1 MNEFRSDFN
10 RALQNWFE
18 DQKKVFEGRG
28 YFFDIFE
35 KFFRATEELC
45 VQGGKRVRPYL
56 ASLFATSVSKDGHIF
71 EMRPFLALE
80 LFHVFGLV
88 HDDII
93 DEGDTR
99 RGVPTLHKVGEQ
111 FFFEQG
117 RVGRA
122 GKYGESM
129 AILMGDL
136 VFTWVHELIAE
147 SNIPADKKQRIQK
160 IFADMA
166 SDVLVGQILDAD
178 LMSTEVVSF
187 DLIYK
192 KMLLKT
198 ASYTFVYPL
207 QMGIVL
213 AEVVDEKLFEFAKE
227 FGTALGIAFQI
238 QDDIFDAF
246 LSEEQL
252 GKTPLRDIT
261 DGQPT
266 YLTQYIVEFGTDE
279 QKKQLKQ
286 FFRQPI
292 NPQDILTLQNLFRD
306 SGALEYAEA
315 EQKKYFAK
323 ARNILQQYTLE
334 KRIYD
339 ALVEGIDL
347 IEKRTQ

>member
-1 MNEFRSDFN
+1 MNEFRTEFN
-10 RALQNWFE
+10 IALQNWFE
-18 DQKKVFEGRG
+18 EKKQVFKERG
-28 YFFDIFE
+28 YSLAVFDKLFL
-35 KFFRATEELC
+35 ATQDLC
-45 VQGGKRVRPYL
+45 VNGGKRVRPYL

-111 FFFEQG
+111 FFSEQG
-117 RVGRA
+117 RLGR
-122 GKYGESM
+122 GKKYGESL

-136 VFTWVHELIAE
+136 VFTWVQELIVEA
-147 SNIPADKKQRIQK
+147 NIPADKKQKIQK
-160 IFADMA
+160 IFANMA
-166 SDVLVGQILDAD
+166 SDVLLGQILDAD
-178 LMSTEVVSF
+178 LMSREDASF

-192 KMLLKT
+192 KMFLKT

-207 QMGIVL
+207 QIGIVL
-213 AEVVDEKLFEFAKE
+213 SVVVDEKLLEFAKE

-246 LSEEQL
+246 LSQEQL
-252 GKTPLRDIT
+252 GKTPLRDMT

-266 YLTQYIVEFGTDE
+266 YLTQYIIEFASEE

-286 FFRQPI
+286 FFRKPI
-292 NPQDILTLQNLFRD
+292 VPEDIPALQNLFRD
-306 SGALEYAEA
+306 SGALDYAQG
-315 EQKKYFAK
+315 EQQKYFAK
-323 ARNILQQYTLE
+323 ARNILEQYTLE
-334 KRIYD
+334 KRIHD
-339 ALVEGIDL
+339 ALVEGVDL
-347 IEKRTQ
+347 LEKRKQ